1 MLRFGHKELLE
12 QASQIA
18 RAVGASQ
25 EDAAVLAASLV
36 NADVHGTSTHGLS
49 RLAVYVRRIRQGLID
64 PKAPCRFERVRP
76 CSLVVDACNGLGQVQ
91 AMKTLRELEPL
102 AEEFGAAVAA
112 IRNSGH
118 FGALSW
124 YCDQAAERGMIL
136 LAVTNCEPSMAP
148 TGGRAPFFGTNPIA
162 AAFPTGKGFNLSID
176 LATSRVARG
185 NIIAAHKRGDAIPDD
200 WAVDSTGAPTTDAA
214 AALSGAVLPMAG
226 HKGYALAL
234 LVEIL
239 AGVLAGAAIGPEIAS
254 MYDGS
259 RRPQGVGHFFILMD
273 IASFMEPERFRDRI
287 DSMIDALKAVPRGAG
302 VEEILVPGERSHRKA
317 QENLRLGVPLEDVV
331 AAELRA
337 LSAELGLE
345 WLPVEL

>member
-1 MLRFGHKELLE
+1 MIGRW
-12 QASQIA
+12 IPRA
-18 RAVGASQ
+18 R
-25 EDAAVLAASLV
+25 
-36 NADVHGTSTHGLS
+36 
-49 RLAVYVRRIRQGLID
+49 
-64 PKAPCRFERVRP
+64 P
-76 CSLVVDACNGLGQVQ
+76 
-91 AMKTLRELEPL
+91 PL
-102 AEEFGAAVAA
+102 
-112 IRNSGH
+112 
-118 FGALSW
+118 
-124 YCDQAAERGMIL
+124 
-136 LAVTNCEPSMAP
+136 T
-148 TGGRAPFFGTNPIA
+148 
-162 AAFPTGKGFNLSID
+162 
-176 LATSRVARG
+176 
-185 NIIAAHKRGDAIPDD
+185 
-200 WAVDSTGAPTTDAA
+200 AA

-273 IASFMEPERFRDRI
+273 IASFMEPERFRERI
-287 DSMIDALKAVPRGAG
+287 DSMIDALKATPRGAG